1 MSNFFLDSIKSDE
14 LENLND
20 TNDLTRMAYQNK
32 SNDIPI
38 RNNSIIDRNESNS
51 FINHKESFETNNKRI
66 NSLNDE
72 IRELKDKLK
81 LIYEKDEK
89 IYSQKCELEKLNSE
103 LENMNSFKNKN
114 KILIDKNIS
123 LKAELDFLK
132 IEISDHQKILDENIL
147 LKKKLIEIKKNDS
160 EIESEEIIETEGYQS
175 DKIKIDLPKIKSV
188 LYTRLKT
195 YHEKHIDT
203 LIENYDLQNKTEIN
217 KEIMEKLL
225 LEAIHI

>member
-1 MSNFFLDSIKSDE
+1 MSNFFLDSVKSAE

-72 IRELKDKLK
+72 IRELKEKVKLV
-81 LIYEKDEK
+81 YEKDEK
-89 IYSQKCELEKLNSE
+89 IQSQKNELNKLNSE
-103 LENMNSFKNKN
+103 LERMNPFQNKN
-114 KILIDKNIS
+114 KILIDENIS
-123 LKAELDFLK
+123 LKTELDFLK
-132 IEISDHQKILDENIL
+132 IEISDHQKILNEN
-147 LKKKLIEIKKNDS
+147 KLIEIKKNDS
-160 EIESEEIIETEGYQS
+160 KIESEEIIETEGYQS
-175 DKIKIDLPKIKSV
+175 EKIKIDLPKIKSV

-195 YHEKHIDT
+195 YHEKHIDN
-203 LIENYDLQNKTEIN
+203 LMNQYDLEN
-217 KEIMEKLL
+217 KEELDKQTMEKLL
-225 LEAIHI
+225 LEAIHFN